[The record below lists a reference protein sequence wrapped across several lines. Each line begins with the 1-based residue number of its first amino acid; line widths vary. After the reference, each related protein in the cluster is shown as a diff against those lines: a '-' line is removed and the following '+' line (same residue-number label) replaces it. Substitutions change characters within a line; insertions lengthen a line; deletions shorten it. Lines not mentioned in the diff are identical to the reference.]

1 MTTSFTTRTLFSGIL
16 IASTFSTMTYAAAP
30 VEGFTVT
37 PSIGFYNGD
46 ANKAAGND
54 TSYSI
59 GIGYQ
64 TNTPLALEAVLLHSD
79 ADIAGKNHNLNQYR
93 LDALYS
99 LPEFTTTKLTP
110 YVAAGTGINNIGGSD
125 PSTNLIINIGGGVK
139 YELNQ
144 DVSLRADYRVIKD
157 LEDHY
162 TDNIASFGI
171 QYSFGEK
178 LR

>member
-1 MTTSFTTRTLFSGIL
+1 MITPFTKRTLFSGML
-16 IASTFSTMTYAAAP
+16 LASSLSTMTYAAAP

-37 PSIGFYNGD
+37 PSVGFYNGD

-54 TSYSI
+54 TSYSV

-64 TNTPLALEAVLLHSD
+64 TNTPLALEAVFLHSD
-79 ADIAGKNHNLNQYR
+79 ADIAGEDHNLYQYR

-110 YVAAGTGINNIGGSD
+110 YVAAGTGINDIGGSD
-125 PSTNLIINIGGGVK
+125 PSTNLIVNIGGGVK
-139 YELNQ
+139 YQLNQ
-144 DVSLRADYRVIKD
+144 DINLRADYRVIKD

-162 TDNIASFGI
+162 TDNIASVGV

-178 LR
+178 FR